1 MFERSP
7 GSAISMDARG
17 RVVAVVGLGLLGL
30 GACRTPKVK
39 LEEMHEPEWFVRRTT
54 EPAAHPARAAEAQPA
69 IVEAD
74 VSGEPTRLRRPEAGA
89 SQAASA
95 KAAPVEDGPL
105 GQARRKLD
113 AGDLLGARD
122 LIDEELT
129 APLVAEARAL
139 LGAGRAAEALE
150 RTGEAIRLAPAR
162 AEVLLLHGE
171 ASLQVG
177 AQARDAARV
186 EVALAAFSRAGEEPG
201 ALFGASRAARWLGRT
216 GEALSWA
223 RAGVEAMR
231 GSEAKSLRPPAG
243 EVPERTLAEALLGAC
258 RAAREASG
266 RTPPSLVAECEEAL
280 AQLLARESGDP
291 WVWTQLARLYL
302 DAGRSR
308 DAQDALER
316 GLDRVP
322 HDPGMPQ
329 VLAEAA
335 RAAGGSQ
342 GVIDAFE
349 RLRVRHPELADAW
362 WFPAAERLEAAL
374 GAVESTPAED
384 FQRAER
390 DFRRCR
396 ELDAARERECL
407 EREAACRAG
416 AATSLLAQG
425 ELSAARAAYESVE
438 ELVAGALE
446 RPLDPRLPSCIEG
459 LQRVAEA
466 HARRGELET
475 AAEVYL
481 TLLRHQP
488 RELSWARLAG
498 VHLRDASDRL
508 RVESEDLGK
517 AALGEI
523 ADERRVAELARSAG
537 LGASID
543 PAALRAA
550 GEERA
555 ARAERL
561 LESSYGAFLEAAA
574 IAPDDLRVLNEA
586 ARLAVYL
593 RRDLERA
600 ERMLLRVVDLG
611 ERQVDDPALEGEE
624 QLARREAWGDA
635 HQTLG
640 ILYLEHRKDPKTAL
654 RWFERSLEIGPVSR
668 AGLVDYYL
676 QRCRQAGADPGKG

>member
-7 GSAISMDARG
+7 ASPVPIGPWG
-17 RVVAVVGLGLLGL
+17 RAAAVLALGLLGL

-39 LEEMHEPEWFVRRTT
+39 LEEMHEPEWFVRRTA
-54 EPAAHPARAAEAQPA
+54 EPAARPARAAEP
-69 IVEAD
+69 
-74 VSGEPTRLRRPEAGA
+74 PEAELDQGTPQA
-89 SQAASA
+89 PARSQRSETTPQRAATELAQGES
-95 KAAPVEDGPL
+95 GPL
-105 GQARRKLD
+105 QEARRALD
-113 AGDLLGARD
+113 ERDLLRARD
-122 LIDEELT
+122 WIDQELT

-139 LGAGRAAEALE
+139 LAAGRAAEALE
-150 RTGEAIRLAPAR
+150 RTEEAIRLAPAR

-171 ASLQVG
+171 ASLRMG
-177 AQARDAARV
+177 AQARDGARV
-186 EVALAAFSRAGEEPG
+186 EVALAAFSRAGEDPD

-216 GEALSWA
+216 SEALSWA
-223 RAGVEAMR
+223 RAGVEAMP
-231 GSEAKSLRPPAG
+231 GAAATSLQPLAG
-243 EVPERTLAEALLGAC
+243 EAPERTLAEALLGAC

-266 RTPPSLVAECEEAL
+266 RTPAGLVAECEEAL
-280 AQLLARESGDP
+280 AQLLARESGDA

-322 HDPGMPQ
+322 HDADMPRA
-329 VLAEAA
+329 LAEAA

-349 RLRVRHPELADAW
+349 RLRTRHPALADAW

-374 GAVESTPAED
+374 GALESTPAEL
-384 FQRAER
+384 FGRAER

-396 ELDAARERECL
+396 ELDAAREAACL
-407 EREAACRAG
+407 ERETVCRAG
-416 AATSLLAQG
+416 AATSLLAKPD
-425 ELSAARAAYESVE
+425 LAAARAAYESLE
-438 ELVAGALE
+438 ELAPGALE
-446 RPLDPRLPSCIEG
+446 RRLDPRVPSGIEG

-466 HARRGELET
+466 HARRGELEP
-475 AAEVYL
+475 AADVYL
-481 TLLRHQP
+481 TLLRHRP
-488 RELSWARLAG
+488 RELAWARQAG
-498 VHLRDASDRL
+498 VHLRDASDRM
-508 RVESEDLGK
+508 RVESEDLAK
-517 AALGEI
+517 AARGEI

-537 LGASID
+537 LDAALD
-543 PAALRAA
+543 PAALHAA
-550 GEERA
+550 GEELA

-574 IAPDDLRVLNEA
+574 IAPDDLRTLNEA
-586 ARLAVYL
+586 ARLAISL

-600 ERMLLRVVDLG
+600 ERMLLRVVELG
-611 ERQVDDPALEGEE
+611 ERQVGRPGSSGEE
-624 QLARREAWGDA
+624 ELARRETWGDA
-635 HQTLG
+635 HETLG
-640 ILYLEHRKDPKTAL
+640 ILYLEHRRDPKTAL

>member
-7 GSAISMDARG
+7 ASPTRLGPWGSS
-17 RVVAVVGLGLLGL
+17 VAVVALCILGLA
-30 GACRTPKVK
+30 ACRTPKVK

-54 EPAAHPARAAEAQPA
+54 EPAVHPARALA
-69 IVEAD
+69 VEAKPAEGD
-74 VSGEPTRLRRPEAGA
+74 GGARDARGSSQRSESG
-89 SQAASA
+89 SQAAA
-95 KAAPVEDGPL
+95 KAAPGETGPL
-105 GQARRKLD
+105 HEARQALE
-113 AGDLLGARD
+113 AGDLLRARD
-122 LIDEELT
+122 WIDLELT

-139 LGAGRAAEALE
+139 LAAGRAAEALE
-150 RTGEAIRLAPAR
+150 RTEEAMQLAPGR

-177 AQARDAARV
+177 AQARDDARV
-186 EVALAAFSRAGEEPG
+186 EVALAAFTRARDEPG

-223 RAGVEAMR
+223 RAGIEAMR
-231 GSEAKSLRPPAG
+231 GSEPKSLRPPPG
-243 EVPERTLAEALLGAC
+243 EAPERTLAEALLGAC

-266 RTPPSLVAECEEAL
+266 RTPPNLVAECEEAL

-322 HDPGMPQ
+322 RDPGMPQ
-329 VLAEAA
+329 ALAEAA

-349 RLRVRHPELADAW
+349 RLRARHPELADVW

-374 GAVESTPAED
+374 GAVESTPAEV
-384 FQRAER
+384 FQHAER

-425 ELSAARAAYESVE
+425 ELAAARAAYESVE
-438 ELVAGALE
+438 ELVPGALE
-446 RPLDPRLPSCIEG
+446 RRLDRRLPSCIEG

-466 HARRGELET
+466 HARRGELEA

-508 RVESEDLGK
+508 RVESEDLDK

-537 LGASID
+537 LGASIE

-561 LESSYGAFLEAAA
+561 LEASYGAFLEAAE

-586 ARLAVYL
+586 ARLAVSL

-611 ERQVDDPALEGEE
+611 ERPVGPPGSSAED
-624 QLARREAWGDA
+624 ARREAWGDA